1 MEIGCEDGMWMKLT
15 QDHVQWQALVLT
27 LLDLQ
32 ILLLDTTCCEVEIY
46 MSLTCE
52 TTAGAGVR
60 RLMWM

>member
-1 MEIGCEDGMWMKLT
+1 MDESDLGSSP
-15 QDHVQWQALVLT
+15 VALLN
-27 LLDLQ
+27 LQ
-32 ILLLDTTCCEVEIY
+32 VLLLDTTCCEAEIH